1 MPRFSRKPR
10 HIEKRE
16 YQSRRIILQRRLKK
30 VLLLISLAFILWLFI
45 AGDMGLWTMWQSIRY
60 KKRLE
65 RVVQKEE
72 KKARELDEKIEKLQ
86 SDTLFI
92 ERTARYEL
100 GMIRDNEKVFIF
112 KENDRE

>member
-1 MPRFSRKPR
+1 M
-10 HIEKRE
+10 
-16 YQSRRIILQRRLKK
+16 
-30 VLLLISLAFILWLFI
+30 
-45 AGDMGLWTMWQSIRY
+45 
-60 KKRLE
+60 
-65 RVVQKEE
+65 EE